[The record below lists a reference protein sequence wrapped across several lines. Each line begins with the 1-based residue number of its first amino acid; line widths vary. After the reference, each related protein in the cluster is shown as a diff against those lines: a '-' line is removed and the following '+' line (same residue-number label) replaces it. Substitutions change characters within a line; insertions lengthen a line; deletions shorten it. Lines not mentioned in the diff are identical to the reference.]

1 MHHYHS
7 SSLLPSTSLFH
18 ITPTDQH
25 VVAADSRGQSMTS
38 EKNNI
43 ETDGDDD
50 YWMMVHLN
58 LAIMLF
64 NSTG

>member
-1 MHHYHS
+1 
-7 SSLLPSTSLFH
+7 
-18 ITPTDQH
+18 
-25 VVAADSRGQSMTS
+25 MTS
-38 EKNNI
+38 EKNII

-50 YWMMVHLN
+50 DGYWMMVHLN